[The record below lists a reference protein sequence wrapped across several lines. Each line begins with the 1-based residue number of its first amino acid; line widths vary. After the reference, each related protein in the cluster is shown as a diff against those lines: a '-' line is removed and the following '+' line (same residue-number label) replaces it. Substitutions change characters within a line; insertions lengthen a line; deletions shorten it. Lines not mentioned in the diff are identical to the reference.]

1 MAKPKPPAKPLF
13 PIKHEFTDFDAD
25 TGGYSACVI
34 EIDGGRRIE
43 FSGLHPSFG
52 AARDRA
58 KRLHQALLAA
68 GETGIKPH
76 VHWHGERPAGF
87 PRNGVTF

>member
-1 MAKPKPPAKPLF
+1 MTNPPNRSMLSIAAYA
-13 PIKHEFTDFDAD
+13 DFDAMQ
-25 TGGYSACVI
+25 GGYSACAI

-43 FSGLHPSFG
+43 FPGLHPSFS

-58 KRLHQALLAA
+58 KRLHAALLAA